1 MLYDVAR
8 PRALAVTKTKRAT
21 RGYGYGTP
29 SFFPPSLIQR
39 FHGFQALGSRS
50 GVLLLL
56 LQQHIC
62 LRQQPS
68 FPPFGNYGSPSQ
80 QQQSAVTLQPARLCI
95 TGQKLPP
102 PTPSSHTAL
111 PFARRALDADS
122 PAAVANARF
131 NHRMSNRG
139 LILTLQSASAA
150 ACAAGQAAGRAV
162 GLGEQQVV
170 HLLQLLQHTM
180 RLMVPTTIATD
191 DDDGSRSLWRH
202 LVASRDRDR
211 VLQVLVVCAERVVSG
226 DGAGSDSLRERVWLV
241 TALNRKALAKAT
253 QHAFPAGHADD
264 LRDGLASAVAALD
277 AVAFNIAFSHS
288 SPEQLAF
295 PDLQP
300 HTVMADPC
308 AVVSASAQCKVPA
321 ACAAHVVAAALTC
334 L

>member
-1 MLYDVAR
+1 VAR
-8 PRALAVTKTKRAT
+8 PRALAVTKTKRAI

-29 SFFPPSLIQR
+29 SFFPLPIQR
-39 FHGFQALGSRS
+39 FIIDFKRWVRS

-56 LQQHIC
+56 LLLHIC
-62 LRQQPS
+62 LQQQPS
-68 FPPFGNYGSPSQ
+68 FPPSGNYGSPSQ
-80 QQQSAVTLQPARLCI
+80 QQQPAFTLQPARLCI

-102 PTPSSHTAL
+102 PTPSSGTAL
-111 PFARRALDADS
+111 PFARRALDAHS

-180 RLMVPTTIATD
+180 RLMVPSTTTTTATD